1 MSNSKTNPRLQLL
14 ASAPIAKALFSLGI
28 PTMFGMLI
36 NAVYNVADAYFVS
49 GLGQSQLGAI
59 TIVYPLSQVMVG
71 LGLLFGN
78 GAAAYISRQLGC
90 GNQAKAS
97 QIASTALYSC
107 LLSGAVI
114 ITLALLFLQPL
125 LQLSGAS
132 VSILPYAKTYA
143 PIYIIACIFNLFN
156 VTMNN
161 IVTSEGAAR
170 TTWRALLSGALLNI
184 ILDPLLIYSL
194 NWGVAGAAVA
204 TAISQLFSSLIYLHY
219 ILSRRSVFSFKP
231 KDCRFA
237 KEILLPIMQIGIPT
251 MIFQLLG
258 SLAITLINR
267 QAQFYGDY
275 AVAALGTV
283 TRLLTI
289 GSLMVFGFIKG
300 FQPLAAYSY
309 GAQNYNRLRNAIYTT
324 TRWATFL
331 CIAFSLIMLIFASQI
346 IAQFSGAN
354 QQLQTLGI
362 QALRINA
369 ISFLFFGFHTV
380 YSCLFL
386 ALGQA
391 RTGFILGICRQGLC
405 FLPLVWFLSRFYGLH
420 GLIYAQPAAD
430 ILTAF
435 ITLILAIHL
444 HKKLP
449 K

>member
-156 VTMNN
+156 VTMKAPP
-161 IVTSEGAAR
+161 EQ
-170 TTWRALLSGALLNI
+170 
-184 ILDPLLIYSL
+184 P
-194 NWGVAGAAVA
+194 GV
-204 TAISQLFSSLIYLHY
+204 
-219 ILSRRSVFSFKP
+219 
-231 KDCRFA
+231 RF
-237 KEILLPIMQIGIPT
+237 
-251 MIFQLLG
+251 
-258 SLAITLINR
+258 
-267 QAQFYGDY
+267 
-275 AVAALGTV
+275 
-283 TRLLTI
+283 
-289 GSLMVFGFIKG
+289 
-300 FQPLAAYSY
+300 
-309 GAQNYNRLRNAIYTT
+309 
-324 TRWATFL
+324 
-331 CIAFSLIMLIFASQI
+331 
-346 IAQFSGAN
+346 
-354 QQLQTLGI
+354 
-362 QALRINA
+362 
-369 ISFLFFGFHTV
+369 
-380 YSCLFL
+380 
-386 ALGQA
+386 
-391 RTGFILGICRQGLC
+391 
-405 FLPLVWFLSRFYGLH
+405 
-420 GLIYAQPAAD
+420 
-430 ILTAF
+430 
-435 ITLILAIHL
+435 
-444 HKKLP
+444 
-449 K
+449 

>member
-1 MSNSKTNPRLQLL
+1 
-14 ASAPIAKALFSLGI
+14 
-28 PTMFGMLI
+28 
-36 NAVYNVADAYFVS
+36 
-49 GLGQSQLGAI
+49 
-59 TIVYPLSQVMVG
+59 
-71 LGLLFGN
+71 
-78 GAAAYISRQLGC
+78 ISRQLGC

-204 TAISQLFSSLIYLHY
+204 TAISQLFSSLIYL
-219 ILSRRSVFSFKP
+219 
-231 KDCRFA
+231 
-237 KEILLPIMQIGIPT
+237 PIMQIGIPT

-331 CIAFSLIMLIFASQI
+331 CIAFSLIILIFASQI
-346 IAQFSGAN
+346 IAQFSGDN